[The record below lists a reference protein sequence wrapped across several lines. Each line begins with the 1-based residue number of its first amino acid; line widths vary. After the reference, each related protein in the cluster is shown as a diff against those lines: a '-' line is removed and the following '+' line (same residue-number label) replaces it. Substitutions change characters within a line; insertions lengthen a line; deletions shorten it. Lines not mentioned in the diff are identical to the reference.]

1 MEDII
6 KDKQGPTLRR
16 WSVAIRDKAFALI
29 RNRVVI
35 ETLPDEILLVLRTGK
50 VSTNVYMQLEAL
62 LESGKSGVT
71 LKCLERCSVQPRAV
85 VEGRESSHWWHF
97 LIALMSALL
106 TIWMWLFCFGMLK
119 RWDSLETHAVARKT
133 LS

>member
-62 LESGKSGVT
+62 LES
-71 LKCLERCSVQPRAV
+71 
-85 VEGRESSHWWHF
+85 
-97 LIALMSALL
+97 
-106 TIWMWLFCFGMLK
+106 
-119 RWDSLETHAVARKT
+119 
-133 LS
+133 